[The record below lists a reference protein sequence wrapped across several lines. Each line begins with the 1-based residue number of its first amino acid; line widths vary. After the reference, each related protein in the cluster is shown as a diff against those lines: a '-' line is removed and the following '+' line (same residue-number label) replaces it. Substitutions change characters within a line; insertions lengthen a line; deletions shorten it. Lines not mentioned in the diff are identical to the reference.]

1 MGSRI
6 AIAWLVLLLAL
17 GTSSLK
23 AADLKLP
30 GGYAIV
36 ETQPDERVITHG
48 ADVVV
53 FGSVDR
59 YAISGDLAVG
69 VVTQPKPPAEEPG
82 YYDDVRVGFFLLD
95 TKTGMLVQGLDEA
108 SWNQLLKK
116 LGVRK
121 VPELKST
128 CPDK

>member
-1 MGSRI
+1 M
-6 AIAWLVLLLAL
+6 LAL
-17 GTSSLK
+17 ALVTSNSEGE
-23 AADLKLP
+23 DLKLP

-36 ETQPDERVITHG
+36 ETQPNERVITRG
-48 ADVVV
+48 ADVVL
-53 FGSVDR
+53 FGNVDR

-69 VVTQPKPPAEEPG
+69 VVTKPKPPTEEPD

-95 TKTGMLVQGLDEA
+95 TKTGMLVQGMDEA

-121 VPELKST
+121 APELKSA
-128 CPDK
+128 CPEK